1 MKMFDYVFYR
11 VCKAYKKAKS
21 KSAEVAAMAILSL
34 TQASIILILII
45 LFETAEKKKVID
57 KIEVVI
63 LYSVI
68 IVLNYMRYIYNE
80 SFYSDISQKFR
91 DEKSPFVKGL
101 LVFIFIIT
109 ILFLVIGLAIYS
121 G

>member
-11 VCKAYKKAKS
+11 VCKAYEKAKS
-21 KSAEVAAMAILSL
+21 KSAEMAAMAILSL